1 MTSATPDPSTKVLR
15 GGRRVIWLLVYGLAV
30 AAVTVAVTSWVRLDP
45 WPVLGTRQQ
54 GFEASLHVVDEGGP
68 PLVGR
73 NSDQGVFEIPGE
85 QYGPVAMTD
94 DQGAYV
100 YVPLLAHA
108 TGMRDP
114 LDALALLYVAV
125 FAVPIVLYPLV
136 FYRLFH
142 SLAPAVVAP
151 IVLAIMS
158 AAIAHGSFGNPDVYW
173 LPAWAVLALLPPL
186 LLIDRAWPRGSLPLI
201 IALCVAASFATSIRS
216 NAGLAVALSAAFVVL
231 THRPWSRLQRGG
243 AVVLVVLAYL
253 SISNFALS
261 AVREHR
267 DHWVDS
273 SRFTEVASRNES
285 HPFWDNAYIGLGYF
299 PNDHGIFYRDD
310 VSAGT
315 VRRADP
321 GAGTFGPEYERV
333 LRDQYFDVVGDDP
346 VFFLLNLAGKLVITV
361 GQMTAWLVPL
371 MLLGPFLLSVG
382 DRAPM
387 MRRCALLLTPA
398 IALGLVPAIA
408 TVPFPPYE
416 LGLTGALGCACI
428 LLAAWLAAEV
438 EDVVRKSD
446 REPDHQPRL
455 AETLAR
461 LRGLT
466 ATPAFRTRVPWA
478 AGGLLLVAILLLVSK
493 PLQHKADDW
502 QIDHGG
508 MSLSQ
513 RPSSAP
519 GAPEPGRWVA

>member
-1 MTSATPDPSTKVLR
+1 MTSATPDPSTLVPR
-15 GGRRVIWLLVYGLAV
+15 GRIWLLVYGLAV
-30 AAVTVAVTSWVRLDP
+30 AAVTVLVTSSVRLDP
-45 WPVLGTRQQ
+45 WPVLNTRQQ
-54 GFEASLHVVDEGGP
+54 GFEASLLVIDDGGP

-73 NSDQGVFEIPGE
+73 NTDPGVFEIPGE
-85 QYGPVAMTD
+85 EFGPVAMTD

-108 TGMRDP
+108 TGMGDP
-114 LDALALLYVAV
+114 LNALALLYVALFV
-125 FAVPIVLYPLV
+125 VPIVLYPLV
-136 FYRLFH
+136 FYRLFR

-151 IVLAIMS
+151 IGLAIMS
-158 AAIAHGSFGNPDVYW
+158 AEIAHGSFGDPDVYW
-173 LPAWAVLALLPPL
+173 LPAWAALALLPPL
-186 LLIDRAWPRGSLPLI
+186 LLIDRAWPRGSLPMI

-231 THRPWSRLQRGG
+231 THKPWSWLQRGG
-243 AVVLVVLAYL
+243 AVVLVVLASL
-253 SISNFALS
+253 SISHFALS

-267 DHWVDS
+267 DDWVDS
-273 SRFTEVASRNES
+273 PRFTEVASRNES

-310 VSAGT
+310 VSADM
-315 VRRADP
+315 VRRLDP
-321 GAGTFGPEYERV
+321 GAGAFGPEYERV
-333 LRDQYFDVVGDDP
+333 LRDRYFDVVSADP
-346 VFFLLNLAGKLVITV
+346 VFFLLNLAGKLVITI

-371 MLLGPFLLSVG
+371 LLLGPFALSVG
-382 DRAPM
+382 GRAPM

-398 IALGLVPAIA
+398 VALGLIPAIA
-408 TVPFPPYE
+408 TVPFAPYE

-428 LLAAWLAAEV
+428 LLAAWLAAEA
-438 EDVVRKSD
+438 EDIARKSD
-446 REPDHQPRL
+446 READHQPRP
-455 AETLAR
+455 AGTLAR

-493 PLQHKADDW
+493 PLQRKADDW

-508 MSLSQ
+508 ASLSQ
-513 RPSSAP
+513 RPGAVS
-519 GAPEPGRWVA
+519 GAPEPSRWVA